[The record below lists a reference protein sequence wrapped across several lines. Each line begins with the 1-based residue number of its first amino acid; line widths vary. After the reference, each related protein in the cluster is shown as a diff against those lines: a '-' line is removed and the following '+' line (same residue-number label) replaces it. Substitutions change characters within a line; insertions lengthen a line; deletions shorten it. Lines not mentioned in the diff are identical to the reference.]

1 MAIRTEPVTINMGPQ
16 HPSTHGVFRLRV
28 TFDGEVVLDV
38 EPVFGYLHR
47 GTEKLAEE
55 RTYTQIVT
63 LTDRLDYVSSMTNN
77 LAYVSAV
84 EKLGDIPVPERA
96 EYLRVISSELQRIA
110 SHLIATG
117 FLLQEMGAFA
127 TPLIYCFRERERIL
141 DMFEMLCGAR
151 ITLSYMRPGGVIQ
164 DAPKEFWDAL
174 TVFQED
180 MPGYIDELEGLISSN
195 EIVLARTREVGLL
208 SDEAA
213 INGSVTGPMLRA
225 SRVQWDLRKA
235 DPYSVYD
242 RLDFDVPIGANGDTF
257 DRYMVRIKEMRES
270 LKIIAQ
276 CVEQIPQEGPVKSE
290 TPFFVR
296 PPAGDAY
303 AAVEAPKGELGF
315 YIVSDGGIAPYRCKI
330 RSPSYIN
337 LNVLRDMLIG
347 YKMAD
352 LIIIFGSFDI
362 VVGEVDR

>member
-1 MAIRTEPVTINMGPQ
+1 MAIRTEPITINMGPQ

-96 EYLRVISSELQRIA
+96 QYLRVISSELQRIA

-164 DAPKEFWDAL
+164 DAPQEFWDAL
-174 TVFQED
+174 EVFLKD

-195 EIVLARTREVGLL
+195 EIVLARTREVGIL

-235 DPYSVYD
+235 DPYAVYD

-257 DRYMVRIKEMRES
+257 YRYLVRIKEMRES
-270 LKIIAQ
+270 LKIVRQ
-276 CVEQIPQEGPVKSE
+276 CIEQIPEGPVKSD

-296 PPAGDAY
+296 PPVGDAY

-315 YIVSDGGIAPYRCKI
+315 YIVSDGGISPYRCKI